1 MTDNSTN
8 KKPII
13 FRVTKTPKGL
23 DGIISLQPNVIS
35 QYYCAVINVSD
46 SQCSTFDYQPYI
58 PSFWFPINEIGQWG
72 HSPFFGTLRVVNEYY
87 KGDKPVLIHC
97 HAGANRSPSVAYAV
111 LLTKGYTPEAAEES
125 LQYEELSK
133 VFLRNIE
140 RKHIP
145 NNIIKFLKIAD
156 EHPELSLSWC
166 LRKMDSL
173 YEEWASKTFDE
184 QNDCT
189 VEAEDGNPVR
199 LVYNK
204 EKKKF
209 TLVKDE
215 ELKEIVTP
223 WVDPKFQKKEWY
235 VTPLKETI

>member
-1 MTDNSTN
+1 MTNNSTN

-72 HSPFFGTLRVVNEYY
+72 
-87 KGDKPVLIHC
+87 
-97 HAGANRSPSVAYAV
+97 RSPSVAYAV

-189 VEAEDGNPVR
+189 VETEDGNPVR

-215 ELKEIVTP
+215 EPKEIVTP
-223 WVDPKFQKKEWY
+223 WVEPKFKGKEWY
-235 VTPLKETI
+235 VTPMVPETK